1 VVAAPPSM
9 AANRRVGGCL
19 RPPPLSEK
27 KTAEQR
33 EGRNFVRRER
43 KTRKMSKSGSYN
55 PYIFPRTGSVLLDPI
70 QA

>member
-1 VVAAPPSM
+1 VKRSRKNKKYKKGVFVVAA
-9 AANRRVGGCL
+9 
-19 RPPPLSEK
+19 PLSEK

-70 QA
+70 